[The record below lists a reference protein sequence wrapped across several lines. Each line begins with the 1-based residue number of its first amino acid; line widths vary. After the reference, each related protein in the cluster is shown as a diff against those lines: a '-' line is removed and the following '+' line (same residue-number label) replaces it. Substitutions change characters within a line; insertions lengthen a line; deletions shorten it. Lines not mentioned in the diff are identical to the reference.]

1 MVYVFKRKWL
11 LKIKRFCKKF
21 KKTNYQKHIFNCLFN
36 LKTHTGK
43 KCNYLLNTI
52 ILLSLIIL
60 ILDSFVTSK
69 AKNWLNVIEWGITF
83 TFTLE
88 YILRIIAMKK
98 KGKYTMSFFG
108 FIDFITLIPT
118 YLLFLAPLIIS
129 GSIIKFLKILR
140 IFKLVRYYEMALFQQ
155 IKNF

>member
-1 MVYVFKRKWL
+1 MFKRKWL
-11 LKIKRFCKKF
+11 LKIKRFWKKL
-21 KKTNYQKHIFNCLFN
+21 KKTNYQKHLFNSLFN
-36 LKTHTGK
+36 LNTPEGK
-43 KCNYLLNTI
+43 CCNHILNTI

-60 ILDSFVTSK
+60 ILESLLTSK
-69 AKNWLNVIEWGITF
+69 RSNWLNIIEWGITF

-108 FIDFITLIPT
+108 IIDLITLIPT
-118 YLLFLAPLIIS
+118 YLFFLAPLIIS

-155 IKNF
+155 IKKF

>member
-11 LKIKRFCKKF
+11 LKIKRFWKKL
-21 KKTNYQKHIFNCLFN
+21 KKTNYQKHLFNSLFN
-36 LKTHTGK
+36 LNTPEGK
-43 KCNYLLNTI
+43 CCNHILNTI

-60 ILDSFVTSK
+60 ILESLITSQRS
-69 AKNWLNVIEWGITF
+69 NWLNILEWWITV

-88 YILRIIAMKK
+88 YILRIIAMRKK
-98 KGKYTMSFFG
+98 KTYTISFFG
-108 FIDFITLIPT
+108 FIDLITLIPT

-129 GSIIKFLKILR
+129 GSMIKFLKILR

-155 IKNF
+155 IKKF

>member
-21 KKTNYQKHIFNCLFN
+21 KKTNYQKHIFNSLFN

-43 KCNYLLNTI
+43 NCNYLLNTI

-69 AKNWLNVIEWGITF
+69 AKNWLNVIEWGITL

-108 FIDFITLIPT
+108 IIDLITLIPT
-118 YLLFLAPLIIS
+118 YLFFLAPLIIS

-155 IKNF
+155 IKKF

>member
-21 KKTNYQKHIFNCLFN
+21 KKTNYQKHIFNSLFN

-69 AKNWLNVIEWGITF
+69 AKNWLNVIEWGITL

-108 FIDFITLIPT
+108 IIDLITLIPT
-118 YLLFLAPLIIS
+118 YLFFLAPLIIS

-155 IKNF
+155 IKKF